1 MRRLPRRLSYGEE
14 ATLVEHLEELRSRLI
29 VCVLTLVVAFPIA
42 FYLPRGADRVA
53 ARAAPDDR
61 RLVTLGVAE
70 PFTTGLKVS
79 FYASLALA
87 FPVLVWQAWSF
98 FAPAVQERNQRIVA
112 RFVALATPL
121 FVGGMAFAYFVIL
134 PRALDFLTN
143 YDENL
148 YDIQIRASY
157 FLSFV
162 ALMIFVTGLV
172 FQLPIFVLG
181 LVRLGVLTSAQLRA
195 NRRIGYVALLGAAIL
210 LPTVDPVSLA
220 LEVLPLFALFEL
232 SIWLS
237 VVLERRW
244 HGGGRSEPRHRVT
257 LSRPDRELRRSDLS
271 EVAHRLRL
279 AVATLRPAWHVQPSD
294 ATGSSE
300 SDGPIL
306 GRRRPRARRSRPTR
320 TRCSS
325 PACGGRR
332 SGCSCSSRS
341 SSGSAT

>member
-14 ATLVEHLEELRSRLI
+14 ATLVEHLDELRSRLI
-29 VCVLTLVVAFPIA
+29 VCVLTLVVAFPVA
-42 FYLPRGADRVA
+42 FYFHEDLIELLLELLPEDRQ
-53 ARAAPDDR
+53 
-61 RLVTLGVAE
+61 LVTLGVAE

-79 FYASLALA
+79 FYATLAIA

-98 FAPAVQERNQRIVA
+98 FAPAVQERNQRVVA
-112 RFVALATPL
+112 RFVALATVL
-121 FVGGMAFAYFVIL
+121 FAGGMAFAYFVIL

-162 ALMIFVTGLV
+162 ALMIFATGLV

-195 NRRIGYVALLGAAIL
+195 NRRIGYVVLLGAAIL
-210 LPTVDPVSLA
+210 LPTVDPISLA
-220 LEVLPLFALFEL
+220 LEVVPLFVLFEL

-244 HGGGRSEPRHRVT
+244 HTADVP
-257 LSRPDRELRRSDLS
+257 
-271 EVAHRLRL
+271 L
-279 AVATLRPAWHVQPSD
+279 AT
-294 ATGSSE
+294 E
-300 SDGPIL
+300 
-306 GRRRPRARRSRPTR
+306 
-320 TRCSS
+320 
-325 PACGGRR
+325 
-332 SGCSCSSRS
+332 
-341 SSGSAT
+341 

>member
-29 VCVLTLVVAFPIA
+29 VCLIALGAAFPIA
-42 FYLPRGADRVA
+42 YIFHDRLIEA
-53 ARAAPDDR
+53 LIKLAPDDKPII
-61 RLVTLGVAE
+61 TIGVAE
-70 PFTTGLKVS
+70 PFTMALKVS

-98 FAPAVQERNQRIVA
+98 FAPAVQERNQRVVA
-112 RFVALATPL
+112 RFVALATFL
-121 FVGGMAFAYFVIL
+121 FAGGMAFAYFVIL

-157 FLSFV
+157 FLSV
-162 ALMIFVTGLV
+162 VTLMIFATGLV

-195 NRRIGYVALLGAAIL
+195 NRRIGYVSLLGAAIL
-210 LPTVDPVSLA
+210 LPTVDPISLA

-244 HGGGRSEPRHRVT
+244 QAA
-257 LSRPDRELRRSDLS
+257 D
-271 EVAHRLRL
+271 ARL
-279 AVATLRPAWHVQPSD
+279 AT
-294 ATGSSE
+294 E
-300 SDGPIL
+300 
-306 GRRRPRARRSRPTR
+306 
-320 TRCSS
+320 
-325 PACGGRR
+325 
-332 SGCSCSSRS
+332 
-341 SSGSAT
+341 